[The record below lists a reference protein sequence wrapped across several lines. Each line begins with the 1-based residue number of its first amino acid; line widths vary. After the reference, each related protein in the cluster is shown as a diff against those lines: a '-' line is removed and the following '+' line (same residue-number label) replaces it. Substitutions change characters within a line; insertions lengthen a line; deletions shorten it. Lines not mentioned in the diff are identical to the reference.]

1 MALDDARIQG
11 FLASKE
17 VAVLATVQADGA
29 PLAMPMWFLHEP
41 SSVTMISVADT
52 QKVRNLRRDPRAS
65 VVAEAVA
72 GSGDV
77 RGVTLQGRAEFLSDG
92 PERRARLPD
101 EEGRACFLLS
111 RRTATLRAHAR
122 QWALP
127 GGRID
132 AGETAEGAALR
143 ELREEVGVGLAPS
156 AVLGLLDDYGTRSG
170 FIITPVVAWAGER
183 VDLVPNPAEVA
194 NVYRVPLTELDKPD
208 VPRLITIAE
217 SDRPVIQ

>member
-17 VAVLATVQADGA
+17 VAVLATVQADG
-29 PLAMPMWFLHEP
+29 EP

-92 PERRARLPD
+92 PERRALIERFHAKYRGLERLWGGKSMPAN
-101 EEGRACFLLS
+101 RVMFKIVPS
-111 RRTATLRAHAR
+111 RVRS
-122 QWALP
+122 W
-127 GGRID
+127 
-132 AGETAEGAALR
+132 
-143 ELREEVGVGLAPS
+143 GL
-156 AVLGLLDDYGTRSG
+156 G
-170 FIITPVVAWAGER
+170 
-183 VDLVPNPAEVA
+183 
-194 NVYRVPLTELDKPD
+194 
-208 VPRLITIAE
+208 
-217 SDRPVIQ
+217 